1 MRMNDMTPAF
11 ACDCS
16 YPNVPVWKWQDGS
29 VLDVRRAVN
38 ASQVTQ
44 DFTLKLHSDESTHT
58 DGDFTDR
65 PMWVPVLTNQVDYS
79 YGPKRIAPLPCNTRS
94 RGEDSVL
101 FRTFFFTLEGLPLL
115 GPGVFVETGAHDGVI
130 DSATFFFEK
139 CLGWLGVLI
148 EPHPIAWSLLLKAPR
163 GRSIKRNKAICA
175 YNHTIL
181 ITPELST
188 AAKTREGGGDPVM
201 FVPCGPLHEVLW
213 SVNLVRRSRRV
224 DVLSLDV
231 EGAEPA
237 AVASL
242 GNDISYGVVM
252 AEVTAGE
259 RRINTMQ
266 TMLGRG
272 FHYAGQISA
281 RPSPA
286 NYVISDVWYNRSHFQ
301 RYWPRSRVL
310 FV

>member
-1 MRMNDMTPAF
+1 MPLDTPSLG
-11 ACDCS
+11 CDCS
-16 YPNVPVWKWQDGS
+16 YPNVPAWKWDAGS
-29 VLDVRRAVN
+29 LLDVRRAVN
-38 ASQVTQ
+38 ATQVTQ
-44 DFTLKLHSDESTHT
+44 DFIARLHSTEETHT
-58 DGDFTDR
+58 DGGFTDR
-65 PMWVPVLTNQVDYS
+65 PMWVPVLTNQVNYL
-79 YGPKRIAPLPCNTRS
+79 YAPNRIAPLPCNRMS

-101 FRTFFFTLEGLPLL
+101 FRTFFFSHEGLPLL
-115 GPGVFVETGAHDGVI
+115 GPGVFVETGAHDGMI
-130 DSATFFFEK
+130 DSTTLFFEK
-139 CLGWLGVLI
+139 CLGWMGVLI
-148 EPHPIAWSLLLKAPR
+148 EPHPIVWPMLLKAPR
-163 GRSIKRNKAICA
+163 SRSIKRKQAICT

-201 FVPCGPLHEVLW
+201 FVQCAPLHDVLW
-213 SVNLVRRSRRV
+213 TVSMVRRTRRV

-237 AVASL
+237 AVATL

-266 TMLGRG
+266 TMMERG
-272 FHYAGQISA
+272 FLYVGQISA

-286 NYVISDVWYNRSHFQ
+286 NYVISDVWYNRSHFKQ
-301 RYWPRSRVL
+301 YWPRSRVL
-310 FV
+310 FL

>member
-1 MRMNDMTPAF
+1 MRAPS
-11 ACDCS
+11 CDCS
-16 YPNVPVWKWQDGS
+16 YPAVPVWKWQDGS

-44 DFTLKLHSDESTHT
+44 DFVFTLHSTESTHT
-58 DGDFTDR
+58 TAGVPDR
-65 PMWVPVLTNQVDYS
+65 PMWVPVLTNQVDYADA
-79 YGPKRIAPLPCNTRS
+79 PNVIAPLPCNQKS

-115 GPGVFVETGAHDGVI
+115 GPGVFVETGAHDGLI
-130 DSATFFFEK
+130 DSTTLFFEK

-148 EPHPIAWSLLLKAPR
+148 EPHPLVFPNLLSAPR
-163 GRSIKRNKAICA
+163 FRSIKRQAAVCKQNGTSFIDAWPA
-175 YNHTIL
+175 
-181 ITPELST
+181 TPAST
-188 AAKTREGGGDPVM
+188 HDRPVGRSLE
-201 FVPCGPLHEVLW
+201 VPCAPLWQLL
-213 SVNLVRRSRRV
+213 NRLPTLRRSRRV

-231 EGAEPA
+231 EGAEPV
-237 AVASL
+237 AVETL
-242 GNDISYGVVM
+242 GDTISYGVVM

-259 RRINTMQ
+259 RRIKTME

-272 FHYAGQISA
+272 FLYVGQISA

-301 RYWPRSRVL
+301 AYWPRSRVL